1 MVVLGA
7 GRSTSVNATL
17 EQLLRVV
24 IDRSLYRMDG
34 VKETY
39 YKQKVTCGW
48 KHGILFSS
56 VMLGRKLRLEAC

>member
-1 MVVLGA
+1 
-7 GRSTSVNATL
+7 
-17 EQLLRVV
+17 
-24 IDRSLYRMDG
+24 MDG